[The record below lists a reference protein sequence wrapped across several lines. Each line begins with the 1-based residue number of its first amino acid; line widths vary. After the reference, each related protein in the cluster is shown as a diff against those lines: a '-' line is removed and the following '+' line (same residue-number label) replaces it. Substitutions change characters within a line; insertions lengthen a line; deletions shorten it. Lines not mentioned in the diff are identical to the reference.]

1 MHQRSRRWL
10 GGIAAV
16 LIATAG
22 GGALAVPALAA
33 ASPQQSAT
41 GDFTAAVFHVDFT
54 ASRPAGGAPTSATGT
69 FTAQTSLGSLS
80 LLTVS
85 GPVTCL
91 DVVGDEVGLFYPV
104 ANSTPSVFGQ
114 LDLGVYFY
122 AKLGA
127 NGKPE
132 AANFLPV
139 PTQRVSSCA
148 PLPTLIPAS
157 SGTLSLTP

>member
-1 MHQRSRRWL
+1 MYERSRRWL
-10 GGIAAV
+10 GGVAAA

-22 GGALAVPALAA
+22 GGALAAPALAA
-33 ASPQQSAT
+33 QQSAT
-41 GDFTAAVFHVDFT
+41 GNFTAAVFHVDFT
-54 ASRPAGGAPTSATGT
+54 ASRAAGAPQTSATGT
-69 FTAQTSLGSLS
+69 FTAQTGLGSLS
-80 LLTVS
+80 LVTVS

-91 DVVGDEVGLFYPV
+91 DVVGDEVGLFYPI

-114 LDLGVYFY
+114 LNLGIYFY

-139 PTQRVSSCA
+139 PTQHVGSCA
-148 PLPTLIPAS
+148 PLPSLIPAS